1 MDFLFVL
8 EESFL
13 ELDFR
18 VVSLEIDDG
27 IILYKESSV
36 TRLRATV
43 AIYLQDV
50 FIVSR
55 CRICTSTITEVI
67 AFAMIE
73 NVELLCGFCHGKGE
87 STVVCFKTVVGVMLF
102 HVHSLEK
109 SSTVDDGIK

>member
-8 EESFL
+8 KERFL
-13 ELDFR
+13 ELDFC

-36 TRLRATV
+36 TRKRGTV
-43 AIYLQDV
+43 AIYLQYV

-55 CRICTSTITEVI
+55 CRICTSTITETI
-67 AFAMIE
+67 TFTMIE

-87 STVVCFKTVVGVMLF
+87 CAVVCFKTIVGVMLF
-102 HVHSLEK
+102 HVLSLEK
-109 SSTVDDGIK
+109 SSTENDGIK